1 MDWKLI
7 KAEYIAGGT
16 SYRKLAKKHN
26 VSLTTLQR
34 IAIKENWTGLR
45 QQAESKT
52 EAKIVEKVSSTK
64 AKTDIKINEVAD
76 KLLNK
81 IAEIIE
87 CVDTPVGIK
96 DISTAIKNIKDIK
109 GCKSDADI
117 REQEA
122 RIAKLER
129 DAKGIGND
137 DGKETGV
144 LLIPSILTSIEPPKE
159 EADE

>member
-1 MDWKLI
+1 MDWNII

-16 SYRKLAKKHN
+16 SYRKLAKKYN

-34 IAIKENWTGLR
+34 ISAKENWIGLR
-45 QQAESKT
+45 QQAEIKT
-52 EAKIVEKVSSTK
+52 ETKIVEKVSSTK

-76 KLLNK
+76 KLLDK

-122 RIAKLER
+122 RIAKLQ
-129 DAKGIGND
+129 
-137 DGKETGV
+137 KEA
-144 LLIPSILTSIEPPKE
+144 EKE
-159 EADE
+159 EKDTEIKIVIGDDAEDYSI

>member
-1 MDWKLI
+1 MDWKHI

-16 SYRKLAKKHN
+16 SYRKLVEKYN

-34 IAIKENWTGLR
+34 VAKRENWIGLR
-45 QQAESKT
+45 EQAEHKT
-52 EAKIVEKVSSTK
+52 ETKIVEKVSSTK
-64 AKTDIKINEVAD
+64 SNTNIKINEVAD

-109 GCKSDADI
+109 GCKSDADL

-122 RIAKLER
+122 RIKKLEKEAE
-129 DAKGIGND
+129 DDKTDNTIEIVIG
-137 DGKETGV
+137 DGTEDYTV
-144 LLIPSILTSIEPPKE
+144 
-159 EADE
+159 

>member
-1 MDWKLI
+1 MDWNII

-16 SYRKLAKKHN
+16 SYRKLAKKYN

-34 IAIKENWTGLR
+34 ISAKENWIGLR
-45 QQAESKT
+45 QQAEIKT
-52 EAKIVEKVSSTK
+52 ETKIVEKVSSTK

-76 KLLNK
+76 KLLDK

-122 RIAKLER
+122 RIKKLE
-129 DAKGIGND
+129 
-137 DGKETGV
+137 KEA
-144 LLIPSILTSIEPPKE
+144 EKE
-159 EADE
+159 EKDTEIKIVIGDDAEDFSI